1 VAEMLYPRE
10 IELKLGFVKI
20 RELLRQHCMGDQG
33 KRNVDKIRFSSNKE
47 LIVKLCQQTEQFMK
61 MVVSGESIPSLHY
74 PEIQP
79 LLDKLKVE
87 GIFLEPQEMAD
98 ILKSLK
104 LLLDWTGFLN
114 KQKEDYP
121 ELSILTNNI
130 EIDAKLIRK
139 IESCIDD
146 KGQIRENASPELRK
160 IRSEIKR
167 NEVQARKTLDK
178 VLRASRK
185 SEMIPEDSTLTIRN
199 GRLVMPVKAEFKR
212 TVKGFVHDASAS
224 GNIIFIEPSDV
235 LEINNEIKEL
245 SYAEKREIIKIL
257 TELTHYIRKDRENI
271 SSGSRLLGILDLI
284 KSKASLSLEFAAIV
298 PELNKEG
305 KVEWIAATNPVLKK
319 ALDKQERQVVPLT
332 FHLDRY
338 QRILLISGPN
348 AGGKSV
354 CLQTVGLLQYMLQC
368 GLPVPAME
376 GSTTT
381 IFKDIFIDIGDE
393 QSIEDDLS
401 TYSSHLKSMHHFL
414 NFTSKGTLFLIDEFG
429 AGTDPQFGG
438 AIAEAM
444 LEQFV
449 QTKGM
454 GVITTHY
461 NNLKKLG
468 DAHPG
473 LVNGRMRFDVKHLEP
488 LYELEIGKPGS
499 SFALEIAGKIG
510 LPKKLIA
517 QAKKKVGTDA
527 VELDR
532 LLNELEEEKKNFEE
546 QSKKYKSQNQT
557 LEKTL
562 ENYKKLQS
570 EINEK
575 RKDILNDARI
585 EAKHILKE
593 TNQRVENL
601 IREIRENK
609 AEKGVTKELRE
620 DLKKYDKKIKVEK
633 SSRNQDRVQ
642 VIDGDIEIG
651 NLVRIK
657 GQDSIG
663 EVLELGKKDA
673 QVIFGDLKSK
683 IKINR
688 LEKISNTQAKK
699 KKERKPIKGINLV
712 ERRANF
718 NNDLDIRGKRADE
731 ALMILNNFLDD
742 AILIG
747 TPNVRII
754 HGKGDGILRQV
765 LREELRNYKEVK
777 NFHDEHADRGG
788 AGITVVDFK

>member
-1 VAEMLYPRE
+1 MLYPKD
-10 IELKLGFVKI
+10 IEYKLGFDKI
-20 RELLRQHCMGDQG
+20 RELLRKHCAGEQG
-33 KRNVDKIRFSSNKE
+33 KRNVDKIRFSSKKE
-47 LIVKLCQQTEQFMK
+47 LIVKLCGQTEQFMN
-61 MVVSGESIPSLHY
+61 MVASGESIPSLHY
-74 PEIQP
+74 PEIAP
-79 LLDKLKVE
+79 LLDKIRIE
-87 GIFLEPQEMAD
+87 GIFLESEEIRD
-98 ILKSLK
+98 ILKTLR
-104 LLLDWTGFLN
+104 LLSDWSGFLG
-114 KQKEDYP
+114 KGKDDYP
-121 ELSILTNNI
+121 EISILSSNI
-130 EIDAKLIRK
+130 EIDSRLIKK
-139 IESCIDD
+139 IESCIDE
-146 KGQIRENASPELRK
+146 KGQILDHASSGLRK
-160 IRSEIKR
+160 IRSEIKS
-167 NEVQARKTLDK
+167 NEVRARKTLDK
-178 VLRASRK
+178 VMRTSKK
-185 SEMIPEDSTLTIRN
+185 SDMIPEDSTLTIRN
-199 GRLVMPVKAEFKR
+199 GRLVMPVKAEYKR

-224 GNIIFIEPSDV
+224 GNIIFIEPSEV
-235 LEINNEIKEL
+235 LEINNELKEL

-257 TELTHYIRKDRENI
+257 TDLTLAIRADRENI
-271 SSGSRLLGILDLI
+271 ASGSRLLGILDLI
-284 KSKASLSLEFAAIV
+284 KSKATLSREFSALV

-305 KVEWIAATNPVLKK
+305 KVEWIAAINPVLKN
-319 ALDKQERQVVPLT
+319 ALDKQHRDVVPLT
-332 FHLDRY
+332 FHLDRH

-354 CLQTVGLLQYMLQC
+354 CLQTVGLLQYMFQC
-368 GLPVPAME
+368 GFPVPAME
-376 GSTTT
+376 GSSTI

-414 NFTSKGTLFLIDEFG
+414 RFTSKDTLFLIDEFG
-429 AGTDPQFGG
+429 SGTDPQFGG

-449 QTKGM
+449 DTKGM

-473 LVNGRMRFDVKHLEP
+473 LVNGRMRFDVKQLEP

-517 QAKKKVGTDA
+517 AAKKKVGTDA

-532 LLNELEEEKKNFEE
+532 LLNELEQEKKDFEE

-557 LEKTL
+557 LEKAL

-570 EINEK
+570 EINDK
-575 RKDILNDARI
+575 RKEILNDARA

-609 AEKGVTKELRE
+609 AEKEATKALRE
-620 DLKKYDKKIKVEK
+620 DLKKYDKKIKVERVR
-633 SSRNQDRVQ
+633 RNQEKVN
-642 VIDGDIEIG
+642 VIGGNIEVG

-657 GQDSIG
+657 GQESVG
-663 EVLELGKKDA
+663 EVLDVGKKDA
-673 QVIFGDLKSK
+673 EVLFGDLKSK

-688 LEKISNTQAKK
+688 LEKIATSQTRK
-699 KKERKPIKGINLV
+699 KKESQPIKGINLV
-712 ERRANF
+712 ERKANF
-718 NNDLDIRGKRADE
+718 NHDLDIRGKRAEE
-731 ALMILNNFLDD
+731 ALMILNGFLDD
-742 AILIG
+742 AILFG
-747 TPNVRII
+747 SPSVRII

-765 LREELRNYKEVK
+765 LRDELRTYREVK

-788 AGITVVDFK
+788 AGITVVEFQ